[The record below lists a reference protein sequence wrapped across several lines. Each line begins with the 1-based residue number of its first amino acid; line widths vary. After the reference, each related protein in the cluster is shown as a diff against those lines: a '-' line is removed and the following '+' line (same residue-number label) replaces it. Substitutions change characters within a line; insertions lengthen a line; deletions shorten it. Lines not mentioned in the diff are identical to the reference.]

1 VFEIGKTY
9 TPVSFLP
16 GLTRTGRP
24 RPQASL
30 RDDAIMIALG
40 FFTLVALFWDG
51 ILHNNTVGQDEFFS
65 APHLAMYAGLGALGV
80 WIALVLLRHQE
91 SRQVLDISLIPR
103 GYGLAVIALPL
114 AALSGPADFI
124 WHSAYGFENQVDSTY
139 SPPHQGLFISGAMLA
154 AIPGASAWKRAG
166 DKPSLT
172 EFLPGVL
179 SVTAVASVM
188 LFVIHQIVPFYGGSV
203 APTKGFQDDLAGRA
217 DAYAGTTE
225 SHAEGLAHAL
235 VNYGDD
241 AWPFYFYSTHLTAA
255 GILLFTAV
263 TIGAVLLMRRRWTL
277 PVGSLTVMFT
287 ALALLFAMPSEYRMA
302 ELIPALVVAG
312 VIADVLMLRL
322 VGDQPNSWR
331 LRLFA
336 GLVPP
341 ILWALFFFCI
351 AVLGDGLGWGATLW
365 TGMLTTSAGLGFM
378 LSLLTI
384 PPSGPPTEVE
394 EESVPAAVERE
405 RAVA

>member
-30 RDDAIMIALG
+30 RDDAVMIFLG

-51 ILHNNTVGQDEFFS
+51 ILHNNTVGQDEFWS
-65 APHLAMYAGLGALGV
+65 PPHMAMYAGLGALGV
-80 WIALVLLRHQE
+80 WITLVLLRHQE
-91 SRQVLDISLIPR
+91 SRQVLDVSLMPR

-114 AALSGPADFI
+114 AALSGPADMI
-124 WHSAYGFENQVDSTY
+124 WHAAYGFENQIDSTY

-154 AIPGASAWKRAG
+154 AIPAASAWKKAG
-166 DKPSLT
+166 DRPSLRDL
-172 EFLPGVL
+172 LPATL

-188 LFVIHQIVPFYGGSV
+188 LFVMHQINPFYGGSV
-203 APTKGFQDDLAGRA
+203 APTQAFQDDLAGRA
-217 DAYAGTTE
+217 DAYAGNTE
-225 SHAEGLAHAL
+225 DHAEGLAHAL

-263 TIGAVLLMRRRWTL
+263 LIGSILLMRRRWTL
-277 PVGSLTVMFT
+277 PVGTLTIMFT

-302 ELIPALVVAG
+302 ELIPALVIAG

-322 VGDQPNSWR
+322 VGDRPEGWR
-331 LRLFA
+331 IRLFA
-336 GLVPP
+336 GVVPP
-341 ILWALFFFCI
+341 ILWVLFFFCI

-378 LSLLTI
+378 LSLLTAA
-384 PPSGPPTEVE
+384 PSGPEPEVAEPAE
-394 EESVPAAVERE
+394 ELVERE